1 MRSPRGLVVWAIA
14 GSALIGGPP
23 ARAVELPPT
32 CRSEA
37 QTPDE
42 STPLVELRQR
52 VEALAETDPDAAIR
66 LLCATIPRVAR
77 EQGEDSVDL
86 AWWVA
91 SLATPLFAYRDSY
104 VEAIPLLEFARPIF
118 ERRLGP
124 YASEIADIHVAY
136 AWIRFRQGRLAES
149 RSSWEEALGV
159 REHTPGPNQIELQK
173 VLVGL
178 AQAQLAQR
186 DFAAARISLER
197 ARGILAENGEAVSEA
212 AAAIENALTNLEVR
226 QEDFAAARRHA
237 EAQIAIETQLGGGA
251 PQLVPAYSLLGNVLE
266 RLDEYE
272 ESEKAL
278 REAVRLAESAEGPLQ
293 RHLLAA
299 LTLLGSFL
307 DDRGQPEEALA
318 LEQRALAL
326 GTETLGA
333 DAPKLVRVLVNLG
346 EAHRALGQLP
356 EARHAYERA
365 GAIVE
370 AHPADVERQVL
381 VAYYLGLGV
390 LKVALGEPAEA
401 GEALARGLVAA
412 GDDPTLSTARAA
424 VLVALAEASPEPA
437 DPERRARLA
446 LALELYR
453 ARLPAT
459 HPTILHVINALC
471 GLEIERDPSATPD
484 CEDARR
490 RLEGAREVEP
500 SLREAVHGNQS
511 LLAERRGDA
520 DGAQRFAVRAVAA
533 AAALGTPDPLGRA
546 QFRLARLLHERGDGT
561 LAVFFG
567 KAALGQVERLRGG
580 FVGEDRR
587 FDRDFVA
594 DKVAVYRAVAD
605 WLMEAGRIDE
615 GLEVLGLLK
624 GEELYDFA
632 LRDATLTGG
641 DRALDLT
648 ESERAILKSYTEAL
662 DADAA
667 AGGEIARLS
676 RLREASRLSV
686 KESQELDRRLAGQAE
701 IESSRAE
708 RLQAFLVANAPDP
721 DRVETTRRPLAAPAL
736 KAEARRWG
744 ADSALAFYLLTD
756 THLRVLLATS
766 RGETEFRIPVDA
778 GALRRDIGRFLES
791 IGGRED
797 VRQASHALYETIAK
811 PLDDAARAAG
821 AKRLVLWL
829 DGALRYVPFGAL
841 YGGGRYLAE
850 AYALEVQVGAAG
862 RPLPDPPGGSGV
874 MRVRGLGVTR
884 AVAGYQPLPAVGD
897 ELCYVVRGPIT
908 GLVTASA
915 ACPERERGDGALA
928 GAGFADAAFTRERLD
943 ALLGG
948 TRDFSVLHLGTH
960 FSLRPGNSLRSFLL
974 LGDGSKLTLDA
985 IGGLDF
991 SGIELLTLSSCQTGL
1006 GGAITEDGREV
1017 EGLSAIVTRR
1027 GARRV
1032 VASLWEV
1039 EDSSTALLM
1048 RSLYGSLRAAPDDI
1062 PVALRDAQ
1070 AALRGTVRDGRHP
1083 YEHPYYW
1090 AGFIVSGREP

>member
-1 MRSPRGLVVWAIA
+1 MRSPRRRAAWVLAVG
-14 GSALIGGPP
+14 ALIRAAP
-23 ARAVELPPT
+23 AVAVELPPT
-32 CRSEA
+32 CKSEA
-37 QTPDE
+37 QALDE
-42 STPLVELRQR
+42 TTPLAELRTR
-52 VEALAETDPDAAIR
+52 VEALAETDPDATIR
-66 LLCATIPRVAR
+66 LLCATIPRVVR

-91 SLATPLFAYRDSY
+91 SLATPLIAYRDSY

-149 RSSWEEALGV
+149 RQSWEEALNV
-159 REHTPGPNQIELQK
+159 REHTPGPNRIELQK

-186 DFAAARISLER
+186 EFPAARISLER
-197 ARGILAENGEAVSEA
+197 ARGILEENGEAVSEA
-212 AAAIENALTNLEVR
+212 AAAIENALTNLEMR

-237 EAQIAIETQLGGGA
+237 EAQIRIENQLGGGA
-251 PQLVPAYSLLGNVLE
+251 PQLVPAYALLGNVLE

-272 ESEKAL
+272 ESEVAL
-278 REAVRLAESAEGPLQ
+278 REAVRLAESAQGPLQ

-307 DDRGQPEEALA
+307 DDRGQPQEALE

-333 DAPKLVRVLVNLG
+333 DAPKLVRVLVNLA

-356 EARHAYERA
+356 EALHAYERA
-365 GAIVE
+365 GGIVA
-370 AHPADVERQVL
+370 AHATDVERQVL
-381 VAYYLGLGV
+381 VAYYRGLGV
-390 LKVALGEPAEA
+390 VRVALGEPEEA
-401 GEALARGLVAA
+401 REALRLGLEAA

-424 VLVALAEASPEPA
+424 VLVALAESSPEPG
-437 DPERRARLA
+437 DPDRRAQLS

-453 ARLPAT
+453 ARLPDT
-459 HPTILHVINALC
+459 HPNILRVINALC
-471 GLEIERDPSATPD
+471 ALEIESDPGATPD
-484 CEDARR
+484 CENASR
-490 RLEGAREVEP
+490 RLEGAREAEP
-500 SLREAVHGNQS
+500 SLREAVQGNQS

-520 DGAQRFAVRAVAA
+520 RGAEQFAIRALAA
-533 AAALGTPDPLGRA
+533 AAALGTPDPLWRS
-546 QFRLARLLHERGDGT
+546 QFRLARLLHARGDGT
-561 LAVFFG
+561 LAVLVG
-567 KAALGQVERLRGG
+567 KAALGQVERLRGA
-580 FVGEDRR
+580 FVGDDRR
-587 FDRDFVA
+587 FDHDFVA

-615 GLEVLGLLK
+615 GLEVVRLLK

-632 LRDATLTGG
+632 LRDATWTQGE
-641 DRALDLT
+641 RELDLT
-648 ESERAILKSYTEAL
+648 ESERAILDRYTEAL
-662 DADAA
+662 AADAA
-667 AGGEIARLS
+667 AAGELARLS
-676 RLREASRLSV
+676 RLRETSRLSV
-686 KESQELDRRLAGQAE
+686 REGQELERRLAGQVE
-701 IESSRAE
+701 IESARAE
-708 RLQAFLVANAPDP
+708 RLQAFLVGNAPKP
-721 DRVETTRRPLAAPAL
+721 DRAPSTGRPLESTAL
-736 KAEARRWG
+736 KAEAHRWG
-744 ADSALAFYLLTD
+744 DDSALAFYLLTD
-756 THLRVLLATS
+756 THLRLLVATR

-778 GALRRDIGRFLES
+778 GALRRDIGRFLAS
-791 IGGRED
+791 MGRREEVLD
-797 VRQASHALYETIAK
+797 ASHALYETIAK
-811 PLDDAARAAG
+811 PLDDAAREAG

-841 YGGGRYLAE
+841 RGGGRYLAE
-850 AYALEVQVGAAG
+850 AYAIEVQVGAAG
-862 RPLPDPPGGSGV
+862 RPIPPGGGGA

-884 AVAGYQPLPAVGD
+884 AVAGYQALPAVGD

-908 GLVTASA
+908 GLAMASA
-915 ACPERERGDGALA
+915 ACPAPDVGNGALA
-928 GAGFADAAFTRERLD
+928 GAGFADAAFTRERLE
-943 ALLGG
+943 ALLSG

-960 FSLRPGNSLRSFLL
+960 FSLRPGNALRSFLL

-1006 GGAITEDGREV
+1006 GGAVTEDGREV

-1048 RSLYGSLRAAPDDI
+1048 RSLYGSLRAVPGDI

-1070 AALRGTVRDGRHP
+1070 AALRAVVRDGRHP

-1090 AGFIVSGREP
+1090 AGFVVSGREL